1 MSHLANNTPPPQ
13 NEEKVEKEEIKRLG
27 ILMTIST
34 NVATFVFLLVFSLYF
49 INFGLKGVIYSTD
62 KAEWGQFGDFI
73 GGILN
78 PTVAGL
84 ALFWLITSV
93 NLQIK
98 ELKKTNEALTA
109 TVKTAKEQQNQI
121 SIQNFENLFF
131 QLLSNLNNITNNIQ
145 AGSSSTFIRLVE
157 NQLKDRELKDS
168 ILNYVKK
175 FSLPDNPA
183 QKGKESIKDQIIFY
197 KVFVNQP
204 WEVFY
209 NKAVDDYF
217 GSYFRT
223 TYQII
228 KLIDQNDFLKK
239 LKDNKTDLFSKEQK
253 KYFDIFRAQLSGY
266 ELEAIFFN
274 CLSSHG
280 NSKFKGLAEKYGL
293 FEHILLDHD
302 RVILF
307 TDPNINT
314 FNRLTMY
321 AYKYEQQV
329 FEKNKK
335 WKEYF
340 KDLSSIT
347 VDKYENI
354 QKYLDLLISDNIL
367 NDNYF
372 FRSGTY
378 DMNLLHKRIVEIK
391 SNHLNI
397 TKKLPLQNIFDRKR
411 IKEERYFI
419 ENHTP
424 DQITQY
430 KSPSISEIRIQDLT
444 NHIKLSVNKSITSRK
459 KLNSYNSLDYFNEL
473 SIILKYKINFKE
485 YCEYMQSP
493 KDKEKSETLDN
504 PTQQS

>member
-1 MSHLANNTPPPQ
+1 MTESIKPKSDDEIELVKLKQQMFYSKLIVAGIITIVLA
-13 NEEKVEKEEIKRLG
+13 
-27 ILMTIST
+27 
-34 NVATFVFLLVFSLYF
+34 LYF
-49 INFGLKGVIYSTD
+49 STFHVSVSVENGD
-62 KAEWGQFGDFI
+62 WGTFGDFF
-73 GGILN
+73 GGVLN
-78 PTVAGL
+78 PVIASF
-84 ALFWLITSV
+84 ALYWLITSV
-93 NLQIK
+93 KLQIQ
-98 ELKKTNEALTA
+98 EFKKTNEALATTVATA
-109 TVKTAKEQQNQI
+109 QKQQNQI

-157 NQLKDRELKDS
+157 HQLKDRELKDS

-175 FSLPDNPA
+175 FSMPDKPA

-197 KVFVNQP
+197 KVFVNHP

-223 TYQII
+223 SYQII
-228 KLIDQNDFLKK
+228 KLIDQNEFLIS
-239 LKDNKTDLFSKEQK
+239 LKDNKTDPFSKEQK
-253 KYFDIFRAQLSGY
+253 KYFDIFRAQLSSY

-280 NSKFKGLAEKYGL
+280 NRKFKGLVEKYGL
-293 FEHILLDHD
+293 FEHVILDHD
-302 RVILF
+302 RVILD
-307 TDPNINT
+307 TDPNLNI

-321 AYKYEQQV
+321 AYKYEYQV

-335 WKEYF
+335 WEEYF

-347 VDKYENI
+347 EDKYENI
-354 QKYLDLLISDNIL
+354 QKYLDLLISDKIL
-367 NDNYF
+367 NENYF
-372 FRSGTY
+372 FRSGIY
-378 DMNLLHKRIVEIK
+378 DMNLTHKRIGEIK
-391 SNHLNI
+391 SNHLNT
-397 TKKLPLQNIFDRKR
+397 TKKSAYQNILDRKR
-411 IKEERYFI
+411 IKEEKYFI

-424 DQITQY
+424 DQITRY
-430 KSPSISEIRIQDLT
+430 KSPSISEIKIQDLT
-444 NHIKLSVNKSITSRK
+444 NHIKSSVNNSITSRK

-493 KDKEKSETLDN
+493 KDQEKSETLGN
-504 PTQQS
+504 PSQQS